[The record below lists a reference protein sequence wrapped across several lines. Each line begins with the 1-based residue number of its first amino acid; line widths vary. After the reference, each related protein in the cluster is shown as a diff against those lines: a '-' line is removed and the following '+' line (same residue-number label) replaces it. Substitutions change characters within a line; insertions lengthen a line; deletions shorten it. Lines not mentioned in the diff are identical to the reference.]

1 MLPYLAMDVLGHLN
15 GLPGLLVAT
24 IYSAALRWFTTLNF
38 ILKKLQTYKAY
49 MFDCFSTIS
58 AGMNALAAVCI
69 TDFIRPAYLIIKKKP
84 IDERVATVVTK
95 SLGMIYH
102 LIEYQNIMTHCLNTI

>member
-1 MLPYLAMDVLGHLN
+1 
-15 GLPGLLVAT
+15 
-24 IYSAALRWFTTLNF
+24 
-38 ILKKLQTYKAY
+38 

-102 LIEYQNIMTHCLNTI
+102 LIKHKNRLTHCLNTI